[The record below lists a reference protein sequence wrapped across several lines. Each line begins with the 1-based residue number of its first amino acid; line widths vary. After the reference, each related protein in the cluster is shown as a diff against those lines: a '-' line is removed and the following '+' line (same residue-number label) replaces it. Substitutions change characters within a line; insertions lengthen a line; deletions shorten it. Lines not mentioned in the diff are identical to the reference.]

1 MDTTMENLPAG
12 IVVKD
17 VNSDFCYIYRNRE
30 SYNRDMSFENETTGM
45 TDFDYYPQ
53 EVARTEA
60 KRRYG
65 GCCHRKMQTLGDGR
79 KR

>member
-30 SYNRDMSFENETTGM
+30 SYNRDMSFENETIGM

-53 EVARTEA
+53 EVAEQ
-60 KRRYG
+60 KRKEDMEVAATG
-65 GCCHRKMQTLGDGR
+65 KCKHW
-79 KR
+79 